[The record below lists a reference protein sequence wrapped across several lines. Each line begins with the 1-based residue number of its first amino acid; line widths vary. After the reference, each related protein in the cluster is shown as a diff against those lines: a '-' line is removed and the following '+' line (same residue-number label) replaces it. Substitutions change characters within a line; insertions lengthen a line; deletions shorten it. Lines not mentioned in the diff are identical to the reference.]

1 VANLSLSRIAALQ
14 KAGKATQ
21 PQPPWRFPT
30 SFISFSLVKRTSFFI
45 FSVLLYSR
53 FEISVSV
60 ASGREPIPVYG
71 TFVRYVFMN
80 KKLYV
85 GGLSYSTTEQGLR
98 ELFSRCGDVDS
109 VNVITDRDT
118 GRSKGFGFV
127 EMANEADAESAIQEY
142 NGLEFEGRRLT
153 VSEAKPQAP
162 RGGGGG
168 GGPRGGGGGGGGGRN
183 RW

>member
-1 VANLSLSRIAALQ
+1 
-14 KAGKATQ
+14 
-21 PQPPWRFPT
+21 
-30 SFISFSLVKRTSFFI
+30 
-45 FSVLLYSR
+45 
-53 FEISVSV
+53 
-60 ASGREPIPVYG
+60 
-71 TFVRYVFMN
+71 MN

-98 ELFSRCGDVDS
+98 ELFSRVGDVDS

-142 NGLEFEGRRLT
+142 NGIEFEGRRLT

-162 RGGGGG
+162 RGSA
-168 GGPRGGGGGGGGGRN
+168 GPRGGGGRN